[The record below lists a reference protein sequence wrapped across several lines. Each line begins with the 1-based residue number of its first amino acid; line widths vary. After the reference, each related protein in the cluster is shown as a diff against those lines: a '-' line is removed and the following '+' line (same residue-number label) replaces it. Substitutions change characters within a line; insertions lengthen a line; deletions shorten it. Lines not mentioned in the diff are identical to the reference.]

1 MVTLT
6 KTEYE
11 ILKSHPEHIEE
22 VLLPDVSKR
31 LKKARQSGVQM
42 VDNYFYCFCREE
54 QAFFNEQRDKIKD
67 LLDSAEVNDDVVV
80 FPYKE

>member
-1 MVTLT
+1 MATLT

-11 ILKSHPEHIEE
+11 ILKSHLVHIED
-22 VLLPDVSKR
+22 VLLPDITKR

-42 VDNYFYCFCREE
+42 VDNYEYCFCRDE
-54 QAFFNEQRDKIKD
+54 QSFFNEQRDKIKE
-67 LLDSAEVNDDVVV
+67 LLDTAEVNDDVVV